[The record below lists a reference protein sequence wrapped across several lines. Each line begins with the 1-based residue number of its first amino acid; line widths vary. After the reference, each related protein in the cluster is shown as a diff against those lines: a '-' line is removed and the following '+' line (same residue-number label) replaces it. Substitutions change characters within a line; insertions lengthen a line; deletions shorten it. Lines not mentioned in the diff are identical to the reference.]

1 MFGGAPEESDEGKGV
16 ANGKKEGGGGGG
28 EGGEEGE
35 QVQEVNPIDAKTIES
50 LESTRRMLTLV
61 EESQDVG
68 IKTLVML
75 DEQGEQL
82 DRIEEG
88 LDQINADM
96 KEAEENLAGL
106 EACCGICTCPWKK
119 MFNFEGGDDYKKTW
133 QGNDDGATG
142 AQPMRV
148 GDDRDACAGNSS
160 YVTRITNDA
169 REDEMDENIGQVN
182 SLVGNLRHM
191 ALDMQNEISGQNQQ
205 IDRINDKAESNNE
218 RIQVADK
225 RAKDI
230 LRKQ

>member
-1 MFGGAPEESDEGKGV
+1 MFGLMTEDDEEGKGA
-16 ANGKKEGGGGGG
+16 ANGNK

-61 EESQDVG
+61 EEAKDSG
-68 IKTLVML
+68 LNTLVML

-88 LDQINADM
+88 MEQINADM

-106 EACCGICTCPWKK
+106 EACCGLCTCPWKK
-119 MFNFEGGDDYKKTW
+119 IFNFEGGEDYKKTW
-133 QGNDDGATG
+133 NADSDGAAG
-142 AQPMRV
+142 GQPMRV
-148 GDDRDACAGNSS
+148 GDDRDACTANSS
-160 YVTRITNDA
+160 YITKITHDA
-169 REDEMDENIGQVN
+169 REDEMDENIGQVH

-205 IDRINDKAESNNE
+205 IDRINTKAASNNA
-218 RIQVADK
+218 RIELADK

-230 LRKQ
+230 IRKQ